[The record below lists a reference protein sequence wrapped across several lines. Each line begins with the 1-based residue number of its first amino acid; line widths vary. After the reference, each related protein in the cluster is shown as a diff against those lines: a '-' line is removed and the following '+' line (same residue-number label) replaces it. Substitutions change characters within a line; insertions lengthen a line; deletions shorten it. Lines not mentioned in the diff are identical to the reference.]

1 MFPPPSTTMNSMTPT
16 IDKQFPRGA
25 EWVRVDFHLHTK
37 ADKEF
42 KYGGDDNFYNSAYVD
57 ALEKASTR
65 LRVITNHNKF
75 DFEEFKS
82 LRSTARKNQI
92 GLLPG
97 VELSVDDGGTGFTR
111 LLCFPKS
118 CLQRAHRFRG
128 DFLTQTCFDPQA
140 GQMIPSGQRRPAR

>member
-1 MFPPPSTTMNSMTPT
+1 MRNSSPAGLSGSAWISICTRRRT
-16 IDKQFPRGA
+16 RISNT
-25 EWVRVDFHLHTK
+25 E
-37 ADKEF
+37 E
-42 KYGGDDNFYNSAYVD
+42 DNFYNSAYVD

-65 LRVITNHNKF
+65 LGVITNHNKF

-82 LRSTARKNQI
+82 LRATARKNKI

-111 LLCFPKS
+111 LSCFPKS